1 MKMIPSQPSVRLS
14 IIGICRR
21 SLQVVAFTAMT
32 LQLVMIFMKTTTVSS
47 FSILPVLPSR
57 TATSHPGTTGTRT
70 SSTIL
75 YENNSNNNGGSSGG
89 LLSDFFNAGKAKLMK
104 NMAGEYDSTAV
115 QEQIKTYIQNNPV
128 LMLSFDTCP
137 FCVKAKSILDSK
149 NIQYVI
155 YIVCCF
161 FWVFVVG
168 QSHCRTFL
176 AFICSIFSSFSDI
189 QILIYVRM

>member
-1 MKMIPSQPSVRLS
+1 MEYLREHMKVIPSQPSVRLS
-14 IIGICRR
+14 TGICHR
-21 SLQVVAFTAMT
+21 SLQVITFTAMT
-32 LQLVMIFMKTTTVSS
+32 LQLVMIFMKTTSVSS

-57 TATSHPGTTGTRT
+57 TATSRPGITGTRT

-75 YENNSNNNGGSSGG
+75 YENNSNNNNDGSSGG

-115 QEQIKTYIQNNPV
+115 QEQINTYIQNNPV

-149 NIQYVI
+149 NIQYGI
-155 YIVCCF
+155 
-161 FWVFVVG
+161 
-168 QSHCRTFL
+168 
-176 AFICSIFSSFSDI
+176 
-189 QILIYVRM
+189 